1 MKTLAVHL
9 LATFSMLLLTPI
21 EVSACACCSTEGE
34 YHKHVGKIDDY
45 ELEVMKQMR
54 LGGKALL
61 YMNEAGFEENAVGI
75 NDPKL
80 QYPVSGS
87 FVSSAWRISFRDGS
101 KSGVLSLSPPA
112 QIEIF
117 KLDIHDGR
125 TSGGGGPLLYKEW
138 RFEGQVEG
146 NGLFKSGIVGPTR
159 YFLVLQGRGNSCDN
173 PGDFK
178 SWRLEIK
185 GEKARYAFYGQMGR
199 PLKFM
204 I

>member
-1 MKTLAVHL
+1 MKSIFL
-9 LATFSMLLLTPI
+9 LLLVTIMMLLLTP
-21 EVSACACCSTEGE
+21 VQASACACCSEPGE
-34 YHKHVGKIDDY
+34 YMKYVGKLDDY
-45 ELEVMKQMR
+45 EFEVMKQIR
-54 LGGKALL
+54 LGSKAIL
-61 YMNEAGFEENAVGI
+61 YMNEAGFEVNAVGI

-87 FVSSAWRISFRDGS
+87 FASGAWRISFRDGS
-101 KSGVLSLSPPA
+101 KSGVLSLSLPA

-125 TSGGGGPLLYKEW
+125 TTGGGGPLLYKEW

-146 NGLFKSGIVGPTR
+146 TGLFKSGIVGPTR

-185 GEKARYAFYGQMGR
+185 GEKARYAFYSQLGR
-199 PLKFM
+199 PRKLM
-204 I
+204 P